1 MNLLCRLLG
10 HKWVGCKCVYCGQ
23 LRNEGHQ
30 WQSVPAKCSKFCA
43 VCGSEYTI
51 PHEWNGCICNNCGA
65 KRDEQHEWQY
75 IAENSCEQKC
85 VKCGKIHIGKH
96 DFGDWGCVCI
106 RCHEKSNLGLP
117 NHKWTYLNGC
127 TEICEICGRK
137 REEHEW
143 VYFKEDSCE
152 QKCSKCGKL
161 SSYENHEKWQP
172 MDGCKMKCS
181 RCGEITE
188 DIQAHDWE
196 TIEEHIDRGGNGYI
210 IVKCKKCGKQGS
222 FPCYGH

>member
-1 MNLLCRLLG
+1 MNG
-10 HKWVGCKCVYCGQ
+10 MAVFAITVA
-23 LRNEGHQ
+23 LREMNSTNGNILPKT
-30 WQSVPAKCSKFCA
+30 VASKNVLNVEKSISA
-43 VCGSEYTI
+43 NMTL
-51 PHEWNGCICNNCGA
+51 
-65 KRDEQHEWQY
+65 
-75 IAENSCEQKC
+75 
-85 VKCGKIHIGKH
+85 
-96 DFGDWGCVCI
+96 GDWGCVCI

-210 IVKCKKCGKQGS
+210 YCEV
-222 FPCYGH
+222 